1 MTEHLTIQQM
11 AEKYP
16 ERWLGLGNIKYVN
29 NDGISIESADVIYTD
44 KSKNELLAEK
54 FSRGAIEP
62 WYTSAEGTEILDVY

>member
-62 WYTSAEGTEILDVY
+62 WYTSEEGTEILDVY